1 MGKAIPTMRFMRRL
15 CYHLSNLYLLFAD
28 RSSGFEKVRQLD
40 SCQFPGFERIA
51 AGEDP
56 LRKKPARFRNRYLC
70 KYVWKHERFN
80 AQACTGCGRC
90 IECCLGNINK
100 NRFSQK
106 CRNPPDRMMRT
117 DTMNIYQPLKASV
130 EQVIIESPLIR
141 SFVLI
146 PEQDFSFRTGEFI
159 ELTIN
164 GFGEAPFTPS
174 SSPLDRKKLE
184 VTVMKTGYVT
194 EKIHALKAGD
204 LVGIRGPFGRGYPV
218 EKFYGKELII
228 LGGGCGFAPIRSL
241 LFSLIAEKENF
252 KESSFAMAPK
262 PLRTAFIKL
271 LWMNSEKWK
280 DSRFIELWIKQTDP
294 GRKRKAWSPFCWT
307 ISG

>member
-1 MGKAIPTMRFMRRL
+1 
-15 CYHLSNLYLLFAD
+15 
-28 RSSGFEKVRQLD
+28 
-40 SCQFPGFERIA
+40 
-51 AGEDP
+51 
-56 LRKKPARFRNRYLC
+56 
-70 KYVWKHERFN
+70 
-80 AQACTGCGRC
+80 
-90 IECCLGNINK
+90 
-100 NRFSQK
+100 
-106 CRNPPDRMMRT
+106 MMRT

-241 LFSLIAEKENF
+241 LFSLIAEKEKLQRVILCYGAKTPEDCIYKAF
-252 KESSFAMAPK
+252 VDELRKVEGFEVYRTVDKADGSWQEKEGVVTLLLDDIRVNIANSVAIVCGPPVMMKYGTF
-262 PLRTAFIKL
+262 KL
-271 LWMNSEKWK
+271 LEMGYPEQDIYLSMEKNMSCGVGKCGHCMMGRYYVCK
-280 DSRFIELWIKQTDP
+280 DGPVFTYDEIKNQPDIW
-294 GRKRKAWSPFCWT
+294 R
-307 ISG
+307 